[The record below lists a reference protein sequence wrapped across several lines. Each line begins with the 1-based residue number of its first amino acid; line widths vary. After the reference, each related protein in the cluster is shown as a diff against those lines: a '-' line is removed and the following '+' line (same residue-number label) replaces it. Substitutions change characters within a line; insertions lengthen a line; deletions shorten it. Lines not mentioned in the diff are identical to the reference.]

1 MAKATR
7 NQYKGI
13 TFEENYSRTFE
24 QFKKEFENTHVFK
37 KIPEKE
43 RLVELKKAFKIAT
56 NTQLIKKEDI
66 LTPEILKEI
75 DSIQKE
81 AVKKV

>member
-66 LTPEILKEI
+66 LTPELLKEI
-75 DSIQKE
+75 EETQKK
-81 AVKKV
+81 ALKQV

>member
-24 QFKKEFENTHVFK
+24 LFKKEFENTHVFK

-66 LTPEILKEI
+66 LTPEMLKEI

-81 AVKKV
+81 AYKKV

>member
-1 MAKATR
+1 MAETTR

-24 QFKKEFENTHVFK
+24 QFQKEFGETWVFK
-37 KIPEKE
+37 SIPPKD

-56 NTQLIKKEDI
+56 TVVSK
-66 LTPEILKEI
+66 
-75 DSIQKE
+75 
-81 AVKKV
+81 